1 MAKKTVI
8 KQLLKYAPLRTELEK
23 AMSMDES
30 IKTNISV
37 DMSEVENDNIVD
49 VCDTEES
56 WVKGWLQIAVSFFL
70 KGDYMNR
77 DKICFEDFC
86 NDLVRKLNDIKDMK
100 GSSETI
106 ILKSVLKSNDLRI

>member
-8 KQLLKYAPLRTELEK
+8 KQLLKYAPLRTDLEK

-56 WVKGWLQIAVSFFL
+56 
-70 KGDYMNR
+70 
-77 DKICFEDFC
+77 
-86 NDLVRKLNDIKDMK
+86 
-100 GSSETI
+100 
-106 ILKSVLKSNDLRI
+106 